1 MSFATGESVMHC
13 IESLVLRLWK
23 DLLQT
28 TLPYPFPR
36 MTYQE
41 AMKEYGSDKPDVR
54 LGTPISRVDYMLPVD
69 LVQKISPL
77 TDPIVEAI
85 MFRIGHDYGPAE
97 TRKFISKFMDS
108 PEATTFNENPEG
120 GPGIFIFDSSKPLR
134 GLQPLGF
141 EAAEA
146 IDELFEAK
154 DGDLIVL
161 QAREKAPFSGGS
173 TKLGDLRLA
182 LHREALKQGL
192 MQPTTGFAPLWITDF
207 PLFSPSNASEPGQG
221 GKAGLASTHHPFTS
235 PMSLDDVDL
244 LLTDPS
250 KVTGE
255 HYDLVVNGVE
265 LGGGS
270 RRIHDAKVQEFI
282 MKDILKMTPER
293 LGEFSHLLEVLRA
306 GCPPHAGIALGFDR
320 LITVMLG
327 KETVR
332 DVVAFPKSGKGE
344 DPLTRSPGVM
354 SEEVLETY
362 HLRMR
367 E

>member
-13 IESLVLRLWK
+13 IESLALRLWN
-23 DLLQT
+23 DLLQI
-28 TLPYPFPR
+28 TLPSPFPR

-41 AMKEYGSDKPDVR
+41 AMRHYGSDKPDVR
-54 LGTPISRVDYMLPVD
+54 LGTPISRVDYLLPID

-85 MFRIGHDYGPAE
+85 TFRINDDYGPAE

-120 GPGIFIFDSSKPLR
+120 GPGIFIYDSGKPLQ

-146 IDELFEAK
+146 IDDLFGAK

-161 QAREKAPFSGGS
+161 QARTKAPFSGGS

-182 LHREALKQGL
+182 LHREAVKQGL
-192 MQPTTGFAPLWITDF
+192 MRPPTGFAPLWIIDF
-207 PLFSPSNASEPGQG
+207 PLFSPSNTSEPGQG
-221 GKAGLASTHHPFTS
+221 GKAGLVSTHHPFTS
-235 PMSLDDVDL
+235 PKSSDDVEL
-244 LLTDPS
+244 LLSDPS
-250 KVTGE
+250 QVVGE

-270 RRIHDAKVQEFI
+270 RRIHDAKVQKFI
-282 MKDILKMTPER
+282 MKDILKMSPER
-293 LGEFSHLLEVLRA
+293 LAEFSHLLEVLRA

-332 DVVAFPKSGKGE
+332 DVIAFPKSGKGD
-344 DPLTRSPGVM
+344 DPLTKSPGVM
-354 SEEVLETY
+354 LQEVLETY
-362 HLRMR
+362 HLRLR

>member
-13 IESLVLRLWK
+13 IENLVLRLWN
-23 DLLQT
+23 DLLHI
-28 TLPYPFPR
+28 TLPSPFPR
-36 MTYQE
+36 VTYQE
-41 AMKEYGSDKPDVR
+41 AMRQYGSDKPDLR
-54 LGTPISRVDYMLPVD
+54 LGTPISKVDYLLPVD
-69 LVQKISPL
+69 LMQKISPL

-85 MFRIGHDYGPAE
+85 TFRIDDDYGPAE

-108 PEATTFNENPEG
+108 PEATTFNKNPDG
-120 GPGIFIFDSSKPLR
+120 GPGIFIYDSRKPLQ

-146 IDELFEAK
+146 IDELFGAK

-161 QAREKAPFSGGS
+161 QARAKAPFSGGS
-173 TKLGDLRLA
+173 TKLGDLRVA
-182 LHREALKQGL
+182 LHREAVKQGL
-192 MQPTTGFAPLWITDF
+192 LQPLTGFAPLWITDF

-235 PMSLDDVDL
+235 PKSSDDLDL
-244 LLTDPS
+244 LLSDPL
-250 KVTGE
+250 KVVGE

-282 MKDILKMTPER
+282 MKDILKMNSER
-293 LGEFSHLLEVLRA
+293 LSEISHLLEVLRA

-327 KETVR
+327 RDTVR
-332 DVVAFPKSGKGE
+332 DVIAFPKNGKGD
-344 DPLTRSPGVM
+344 DPLTRSPGAM
-354 SEEVLETY
+354 SQEVLETY
-362 HLRMR
+362 HLRLR
-367 E
+367 